1 MDNLRK
7 SVIFCIAMACVTLQ
21 VHAQS
26 PDESQ
31 VTGANVAE
39 DQVDAVLHV
48 NVNHPNASDTNPGTE
63 QLPLES
69 VSRGAALALAN
80 RGKGSGTKILIAPG
94 IYRDAV
100 RLPEHG
106 KDQSDAPIIFEA
118 TENAGAVV
126 SGSDVFT
133 EWHAV
138 EGEENLYW
146 HHWPHKW
153 GPRDQVKDPVWIR
166 CGIFYRP
173 ILLRRETLYC
183 NGRLLRLVLSP
194 LDLREG
200 AHYVSEDEEK
210 LIAWLP
216 QGLDARTALME
227 VPVRDRLFVAQRQI
241 NIVVRGLVIRH
252 DNSYFGMSSACAFS
266 GASRNIVI
274 EDCRFEWNNCG
285 GYGFNTCRDLTVRRV
300 VSNDN
305 GGTGL
310 SGCRL
315 HNVLFEDT
323 ENSYNNWRGQWG
335 EYDSWSVGGTKFLV
349 VHGAV
354 FWRNRSVGNHA
365 LGFWF
370 DTDCTDVLVDGAWW
384 VGNDRAAIFIEAN
397 QGPIAVRNSVMALNE
412 DGVTST
418 NSSRITL
425 ENNLIYGN
433 RKSQLG
439 LMGAR
444 DRKIETWNWGGTRKD
459 IVIQIKDWTLR
470 NNVIVSATEPQAC
483 LNLTYQDRDLFLET
497 LTSDGNT
504 WFGCASPRI
513 FSLAGVRMTLDEWQ
527 AATKQDTNS
536 HFGDPGLVDPEN
548 LNFWRSGAGSQLLTP
563 EPAAK

>member
-1 MDNLRK
+1 
-7 SVIFCIAMACVTLQ
+7 MACVTLQ
-21 VHAQS
+21 ARAQDS
-26 PDESQ
+26 NSNEPQ

-63 QLPLES
+63 SLPLES

-80 RGKGSGTKILIAPG
+80 RSTGSGTKILIAPG
-94 IYRDAV
+94 IYRGAV
-100 RLPEHG
+100 RLPPRG
-106 KDQSDAPIIFEA
+106 NDQSDAPIIFEA
-118 TENAGAVV
+118 TENGKGVV
-126 SGSDVFT
+126 AGSDVFT
-133 EWHAV
+133 EWHKV

-146 HHWPHKW
+146 HHWPYKW
-153 GPRDQVKDPVWIR
+153 GPREQVKDPVWIR

-173 ILLRRETLYC
+173 ILLRRETLYS

-200 AHYVSEDEEK
+200 THYVSEDAEK

-216 QGLDARTALME
+216 KGLDARTALME

-252 DNSYFGMSSACAFS
+252 DNSYFGMQSACSFS
-266 GASRNIVI
+266 GASRNILI

-300 VSNDN
+300 VSNNN

-310 SGCRL
+310 AGCRM

-323 ENSYNNWRGQWG
+323 ENSYNNWRGDWG
-335 EYDSWSVGGTKFLV
+335 EYDGWSVGGTKFLV

-354 FWRNRSVGNHA
+354 FRRNRSNGNHA

-370 DTDCTDVLVDGAWW
+370 DTDCTDILVDGAWW

-397 QGPIAVRNSVMALNE
+397 QGPIAIRNSVMALN
-412 DGVTST
+412 DHGVTST

-433 RKSQLG
+433 RTSQLG

-444 DRKIETWNWGGTRKD
+444 DRTIKTWNWGGKEKD
-459 IVIQIKDWTLR
+459 IVVQIKDWTLR
-470 NNVIVSATEPQAC
+470 NNVIVSSTERQPC
-483 LNLTYQDRDLFLET
+483 LNLTYQDPDLFLKT
-497 LTSDGNT
+497 LTSDRNT
-504 WFGCASPRI
+504 WFGRTSPRI
-513 FSLAGVRMTLDEWQ
+513 ISSAGVRMTLDEWQ
-527 AATKQDTNS
+527 TATGQDANS
-536 HFGDPGLVDPEN
+536 HFGDPGLVDPQN
-548 LNFWRSGAGSQLLTP
+548 LNFWRSGAGGYLPTS
-563 EPAAK
+563 EPAAMQEFDAQRAK